1 VLPVPLLVVVVAL
14 IMMLMFIAL
23 LDPPEE
29 DVGPVGLAGLGPEGQ
44 EVIPGRREFQ
54 KQLQQFRADM
64 VRRAAA
70 GLTAAAMEA
79 IKTLLALLQSSNT
92 GAVRLGAARA
102 VLELGAKLRETV
114 ELEQRIAALEQKS
127 ERTGQT

>member
-1 VLPVPLLVVVVAL
+1 MSQRGRRNADQVLLVAL
-14 IMMLMFIAL
+14 ACGATIEAAAHKAGVSDTTVYRRLQ
-23 LDPPEE
+23 DP
-29 DVGPVGLAGLGPEGQ
+29 
-44 EVIPGRREFQ
+44 EFQ

-64 VRRAAA
+64 VQRAAA

-127 ERTGQT
+127 GRTGQT